1 MFPGDMK
8 NAGFDPEAVTSVV
21 PMHEDRVASDVAGRD
36 LSKFLFCLDS
46 PVLVQPLQ
54 DIEE

>member
-8 NAGFDPEAVTSVV
+8 NAAFDPEEVTSIVH
-21 PMHEDRVASDVAGRD
+21 MHEDRVASDVAGRD
-36 LSKFLFCLDS
+36 LSKFLFCLDN

>member
-1 MFPGDMK
+1 MK